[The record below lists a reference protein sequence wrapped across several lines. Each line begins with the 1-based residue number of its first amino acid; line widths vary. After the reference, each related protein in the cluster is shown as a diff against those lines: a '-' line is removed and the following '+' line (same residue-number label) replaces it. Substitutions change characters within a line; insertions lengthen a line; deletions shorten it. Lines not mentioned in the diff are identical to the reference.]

1 MAEAINMESKHKIYF
16 LLKPMEEKEN
26 NFIIIYKMQPF
37 LVLLPLLP
45 FITDIT
51 VGKEMLDI
59 NEISI
64 YLLILVTVILT
75 AAITFICM
83 PILQWIN

>member
-1 MAEAINMESKHKIYF
+1 
-16 LLKPMEEKEN
+16 MEEKEN